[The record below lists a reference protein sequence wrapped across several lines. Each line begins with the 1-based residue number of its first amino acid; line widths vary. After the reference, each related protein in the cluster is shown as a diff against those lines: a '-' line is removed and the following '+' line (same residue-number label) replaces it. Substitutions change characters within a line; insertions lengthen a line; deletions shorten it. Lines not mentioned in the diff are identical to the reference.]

1 MGLDL
6 STDEQGM
13 QAFLC
18 AGVFDCIETGSTS
31 LCKKSTYVG
40 LRVRVGES
48 DDSGGVS
55 AKLGLNGRTN

>member
-18 AGVFDCIETGSTS
+18 AGVFDSIETGSTS

-48 DDSGGVS
+48 DDF
-55 AKLGLNGRTN
+55 LEE